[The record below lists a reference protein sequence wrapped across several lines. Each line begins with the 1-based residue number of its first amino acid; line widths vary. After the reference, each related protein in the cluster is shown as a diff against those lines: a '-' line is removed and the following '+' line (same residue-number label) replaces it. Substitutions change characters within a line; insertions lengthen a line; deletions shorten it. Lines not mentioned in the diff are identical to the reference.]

1 MGVRPEVET
10 AQGRVAGTEVRGIRI
25 FRGIPFASPPLG
37 SRRFHAPEAPEPW
50 TGTLE
55 ATKPGAVAH
64 QASLPLMSF
73 MNAGGARQ
81 SEDCLH
87 LNVWSPGLDGAKRP
101 VLVWIHGG
109 GFLIGAGSTRVY
121 DGHSLAQ
128 RGDLVVV
135 TFNYRL
141 GAFGFMHLNGIGG
154 DEFAGASNAGI
165 RDQIA
170 ALEWVHENIERF
182 GGNPDNVTVC
192 GQSAGA
198 MSIGALLGAP
208 RARKLFHRG
217 ICQSGAA
224 HNVIEPE
231 RANEVAEI
239 YLGELGGPPRTI
251 DALARIPA
259 ARLLKAQGAANR
271 KLANLKDMMSF
282 LPVVDGDVI
291 PEQPIEAIRRGAARD
306 IPLLIGTTLDEWK
319 LFTAIDSGV
328 PVVGDVPLAERFRDL
343 LPEVAEFAPEHE
355 AAAWQYREAVRQR
368 GGKTSA
374 FEVWSAFQSSRVFH
388 YPASVLAESQSSAG
402 GTSFAYLFTWR
413 PPALRRAL
421 GAFHGIDIPFV
432 FGITSHPI
440 VAPLTG
446 LAPSAT
452 RLARRMQNAWSA
464 FARFGR
470 PANPTLPDWEPYDA
484 STRATMVFGRDC
496 YLANAP
502 LEAERNLWSQWSDSA
517 NNDDRQPQRA

>member
-10 AQGRVAGTEVRGIRI
+10 AQGRVAGTELRGIRV
-25 FRGIPFASPPLG
+25 FRGIPFALPPVG
-37 SRRFHAPEAPEPW
+37 ARRFRGPEAPEPW

-55 ATKPGAVAH
+55 ATRPGPVAH

-73 MNAGGARQ
+73 LNAGGARQ
-81 SEDCLH
+81 SESCLH
-87 LNVWSPGLDGAKRP
+87 LNVWTPGLDTAKRP

-135 TFNYRL
+135 TINYRL
-141 GAFGFMHLNGIGG
+141 GALGYLNLASLGG

-170 ALEWVHENIERF
+170 ALEWVQENIERF
-182 GGNPDNVTVC
+182 GGDADNVTVC

-224 HNVIEPE
+224 HNVNDAE
-231 RANEVAEI
+231 RATEVAEVF
-239 YLGELGGPPRTI
+239 LGELGGPPRTI
-251 DALARIPA
+251 DALARIPVE
-259 ARLLKAQGAANR
+259 RLLKAQGAVNR
-271 KLANLKDMMSF
+271 RLSNLKDLMSF
-282 LPVVDGDVI
+282 LPVVDGDLI
-291 PEQPIEAIRRGAARD
+291 PEQPIDAIRRGDARD

-328 PVVGDVPLAERFRDL
+328 PTIGEVPLVELFHDL
-343 LPEVAEFAPEHE
+343 LPDVASFAPEPD

-388 YPASVLAESQSSAG
+388 FPATVLAESQSRAG
-402 GTSFAYLFTWR
+402 GSAYTYLFTWR
-413 PPALRRAL
+413 PPALRRRF

-432 FGITSHPI
+432 FGLTSHP
-440 VAPLTG
+440 VAAPLTG

-452 RLARRMQNAWSA
+452 RLARRMQNAWAA
-464 FARFGR
+464 FARTGC
-470 PANPTLPDWEPYDA
+470 PDHLTLPDWEPYDT

-502 LEAERNLWSQWSDSA
+502 LEAERILWSQWTEPEGFG
-517 NNDDRQPQRA
+517 DRQPQHA